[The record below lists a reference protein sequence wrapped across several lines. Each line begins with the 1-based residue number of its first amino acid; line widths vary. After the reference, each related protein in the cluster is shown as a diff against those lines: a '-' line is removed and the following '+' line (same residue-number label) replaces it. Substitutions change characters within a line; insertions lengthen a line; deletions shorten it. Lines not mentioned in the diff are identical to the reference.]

1 MRTIGSTFS
10 TRDEAE
16 RASGDLQSLG
26 VPRERILVKYL
37 AQAGPATAEGKEG
50 VADCFFLSAKVEPDQ
65 LPEATKILGRG
76 AKGEAAGD
84 GPAEAAAPA
93 PQPLPD
99 TPAPEARTARDPVQL
114 GLRPDLR
121 TSPRNDDLA
130 GWGRRL
136 VKFGLFAVVAYIAG
150 AAIGTLL

>member
-10 TRDEAE
+10 TREEAE

-76 AKGEAAGD
+76 KAAEAAGD
-84 GPAEAAAPA
+84 GPTEAAAPA

-99 TPAPEARTARDPVQL
+99 HPPVSDAPPSRGPVQL
-114 GLRPDLR
+114 GLR
-121 TSPRNDDLA
+121 TSPRDDDLA